1 MHPGKCYCEV
11 LIVRIQVTLVVHVKR
26 PLRGTLFRVARR
38 GFVWRE
44 RSETSSQTSANL
56 PIWVVEVGRPWLPL
70 LYVFP
75 NHENLLVC
83 LGGSRWV
90 DFFRGN
96 LSSSIWVKCGPG
108 TGQWCLVCKGSWS
121 FLLGL
126 QRKLVWLLGEG
137 CPTVVSLCWLWKVPF
152 TSYPRKFAVV
162 LHFISVP
169 SLGLCQERP
178 VFWTRSSSSI
188 FLSCLNGA
196 IRWHICPEFIHLLQE
211 LHNSGWFRSFG
222 YYYSC
227 WVYLWSSQL
236 LSFVSSLSEFI
247 ACWAI
252 ILLDFSSWHCVSFCK
267 GPCMLFFSVYTLEL
281 EIFVG
286 SSFWDE
292 IEFSPLLED
301 AGESWIRCIKPVPV
315 IVTKCCNEL
324 ECALVQDWEEKI
336 WRHFKIKVKWPWVQT
351 RLGLIIRISR
361 RPTRPKSQEWVVEMH
376 DGVFLLTSLLRCA
389 LSVVRMLA
397 LYVRVIS
404 GHPELPRLVILF
416 WSILTSLFN
425 SATGRADSNTSTA
438 IEDHFC
444 KGIDRNQGDQSPAV
458 SRSRYGRLN
467 LKAEAWAPFVRTKLE
482 SDQRLS

>member
-188 FLSCLNGA
+188 FLSCLDMISGMAPYDDIFVLNLSIFFKNYTTVGGSG
-196 IRWHICPEFIHLLQE
+196 LLVIITVAE
-211 LHNSGWFRSFG
+211 STCDHH
-222 YYYSC
+222 SC
-227 WVYLWSSQL
+227 
-236 LSFVSSLSEFI
+236 SLS
-247 ACWAI
+247 
-252 ILLDFSSWHCVSFCK
+252 
-267 GPCMLFFSVYTLEL
+267 SV
-281 EIFVG
+281 
-286 SSFWDE
+286 
-292 IEFSPLLED
+292 
-301 AGESWIRCIKPVPV
+301 
-315 IVTKCCNEL
+315 
-324 ECALVQDWEEKI
+324 
-336 WRHFKIKVKWPWVQT
+336 PWV
-351 RLGLIIRISR
+351 
-361 RPTRPKSQEWVVEMH
+361 
-376 DGVFLLTSLLRCA
+376 SL
-389 LSVVRMLA
+389 
-397 LYVRVIS
+397 
-404 GHPELPRLVILF
+404 
-416 WSILTSLFN
+416 
-425 SATGRADSNTSTA
+425 
-438 IEDHFC
+438 
-444 KGIDRNQGDQSPAV
+444 
-458 SRSRYGRLN
+458 
-467 LKAEAWAPFVRTKLE
+467 
-482 SDQRLS
+482 